1 MRNLWASF
9 SIKLIGAMCLFFA
22 LIGCAG
28 NKPAGEVEPSTKVSE
43 ASNSPAVRDSLRAKF
58 VLTIADE
65 DGKFQDL
72 DAVLFSVPGKRYRME
87 LTGPM
92 GIGVA
97 SLLWQTDGWNIVFP
111 TEKRYLSGNGYMV
124 GLLGDTTVPM
134 VPIHQVADLF
144 DGILYPQGATVIE
157 ETDSAGVQIVRG
169 KAPSGIPFTYG
180 TLDGHVVWF
189 AQGGTNGRRDVLR
202 FSDYR
207 TFENVETP
215 ENIIFERNGKM
226 FLKIRIKKVTR
237 GKSFSSGTWRLN
249 IPRSYERI
257 GG

>member
-1 MRNLWASF
+1 MRNLLAI
-9 SIKLIGAMCLFFA
+9 SITKFLGTLCLVLA
-22 LIGCAG
+22 LVGCAG
-28 NKPAGEVEPSTKVSE
+28 NKSASVEPSVKEGATAE
-43 ASNSPAVRDSLRAKF
+43 APRDSLRAKF

-65 DGKFQDL
+65 KGEFQDL

-97 SLLWQTDGWNIVFP
+97 SLLWQTDGWNMVFP
-111 TEKRYLSGNGYMV
+111 TEKKYLCGNGYMV
-124 GLLGDTTVPM
+124 GLMGDTTVPM

-144 DGILYPQGATVIE
+144 DGILYPQKLTVIE
-157 ETDSAGVQIVRG
+157 ESDSAGVHVVHG
-169 KAPSGIPFTYG
+169 KATSGIAFSYG
-180 TLDGHVVWF
+180 VQNGQVVWF
-189 AQGGTNGRRDVLR
+189 AQGGTNGGRDVLK

-207 TFENVETP
+207 TFENVLTP
-215 ENIIFERNGKM
+215 ENIVFERNGKM